1 MRTDLRSFLLGHLP
15 SMPSLTFADD
25 PGDTRRVG
33 LPGSR
38 YARAALGWLPRFID
52 ERLPQLTEVALA
64 ASALA
69 ELRHGSGTVGV
80 EVLKFLLRRGSVLAQ
95 RHCSTHCAT
104 LA

>member
-38 YARAALGWLPRFID
+38 YARARWAGLQRFID

-69 ELRHGSGTVGV
+69 ELRRGSGTVGV
-80 EVLKFLLRRGSVLAQ
+80 EVFSSSVGDRSWRKDIVRPIAQ
-95 RHCSTHCAT
+95 RSRN
-104 LA
+104 

>member
-1 MRTDLRSFLLGHLP
+1 LRTDLRSFLLGHLP

-69 ELRHGSGTVGV
+69 ELRRGRGTVGV
-80 EVLKFLLRRGSVLAQ
+80 EVFSSSVGDRSWRKDIVRPIAQ
-95 RHCSTHCAT
+95 RSRN
-104 LA
+104 